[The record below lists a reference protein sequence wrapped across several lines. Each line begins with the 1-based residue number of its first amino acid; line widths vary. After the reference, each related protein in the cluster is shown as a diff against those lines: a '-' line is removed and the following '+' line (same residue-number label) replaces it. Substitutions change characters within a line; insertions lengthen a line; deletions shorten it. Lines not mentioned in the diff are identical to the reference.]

1 MSDNY
6 YAGSIHATT
15 GTHTGEFGC
24 LYALADSNITATGKG
39 GTTNLSSVAI
49 PVRGKVLGKFSS
61 VTVNSGSMILYKV
74 R

>member
-1 MSDNY
+1 MDF
-6 YAGSIHATT
+6 YAGFIHATT

-39 GTTNLSSVAI
+39 GTPNLSSVAI